1 MKVAV
6 APESVPRHG
15 ARAALEI
22 PLISVE
28 VHHSNSWQNGSPQ
41 VRRGWS
47 SIRLFDDCTERING
61 PILPAPLVTEEFA

>member
-6 APESVPRHG
+6 ASESVPRLE

-28 VHHSNSWQNGSPQ
+28 VYHWRTAAKCLLQ
-41 VRRGWS
+41 
-47 SIRLFDDCTERING
+47 
-61 PILPAPLVTEEFA
+61 